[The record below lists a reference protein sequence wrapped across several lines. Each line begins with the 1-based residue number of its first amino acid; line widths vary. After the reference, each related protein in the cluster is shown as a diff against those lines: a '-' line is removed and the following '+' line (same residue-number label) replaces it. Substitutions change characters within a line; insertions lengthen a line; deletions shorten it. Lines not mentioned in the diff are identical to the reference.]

1 MAADTNRLAEA
12 TSPYLLQHAHN
23 PVEWYQWGPEAL
35 ERARREDR
43 PILLSIGYS
52 ACHWCHVMAHESFED
67 EAIASLMNAHFVNIK
82 VDREERPDLD
92 DIYMAATMAMNQGQG
107 GWPMTVFLTP
117 EQRPFFAG
125 TYFPP
130 EDRHGRPGFPTI
142 LRRIAELW
150 QENRPALERMGEEV
164 TEHLRA
170 ATILAPGE
178 VNVAAAIADAADQ
191 LAATFDPAWGG
202 FGRAPKFPP
211 ATLLRLLLLAQQAG
225 DARALP
231 MVRRT
236 LDGMAHGGMYDQV
249 GGGFCRYSTD
259 AMWLVPH
266 FEKMLYDNALLARA
280 YLEGW
285 QVTADPSYR
294 QVVTEVLDYVLREMT
309 SPQGGFHSA
318 TDADSE
324 GVEGKF
330 FTWSREEF
338 DALLGADAALAAAW
352 FDVSAAGNWEG
363 TNILRTPRRLEEVAA
378 GFGLSAEEAT
388 RRLVN
393 ARSALYEARKG
404 RVPPG
409 LDDKVLTAWN
419 GLMIGALA
427 EGTRVLGEPRW
438 LLAAA
443 RAADFV
449 LAHLRREGRLLR
461 SWRAGAAHLDA
472 YLEDY
477 AFLGSGLVDLYEA
490 GGEERFLHEAAD
502 LAERMMAEFTAPDGG
517 FYSTAEGHE
526 ALLVR
531 HREGHDGA
539 LPGANAVAAHLLARL
554 SVHLDR
560 ADWRVAA
567 EAALAAWGEAI
578 AAQPRAFAQSLLALA
593 FLREGPVECAFV
605 GPTGDPGLAALQGA
619 VARQFLP
626 HRVIGHSDP
635 SRGGSSLP
643 LLAGKGLVEG
653 HAALYVCREYACRR
667 PITAP
672 DQVAAALRA
681 GEGGGSG

>member
-1 MAADTNRLAEA
+1 MPAHANRLAGA

-23 PVEWYQWGPEAL
+23 PVDWYQWGPEAL

-67 EAIASLMNAHFVNIK
+67 EGIAALMNAHFVNIK

-92 DIYMAATMAMNQGQG
+92 DIYMAATMAMNHGQG

-142 LRRIAELW
+142 LQRIAELW
-150 QENRPALERMGEEV
+150 TGNRPAVERVGEEV

-170 ATILAPGE
+170 ATAPAPGA
-178 VNVAAAIADAADQ
+178 VDSAAAVARAADQ
-191 LAATFDPAWGG
+191 LAATFDSAWGG

-211 ATLLRLLLLAQQAG
+211 ATLLRLLLLADRAG

-236 LDGMAHGGMYDQV
+236 LDGMACGGMYDQV

-266 FEKMLYDNALLARA
+266 FEKMLYDNALLART

-285 QVTADPSYR
+285 QVTGDPADR
-294 QVVTEVLDYVLREMT
+294 RVATETLDYILREMT
-309 SPQGGFHSA
+309 APDGGFYSA

-330 FTWSREEF
+330 FVWSRAEF
-338 DALLGADAALAAAW
+338 DGVLGPDAPLAAAW
-352 FDVSAAGNWEG
+352 FDVTPMGNWEG
-363 TNILRTPRRLEEVAA
+363 TNVLRTPRRLEEVAA
-378 GFGLSAEEAT
+378 EFGLTPDAARERLASARE
-388 RRLVN
+388 
-393 ARSALYEARKG
+393 ALYEARK
-404 RVPPG
+404 RRIPPG

-427 EGTRVLGEPRW
+427 EGARVLGERRW
-438 LLAAA
+438 LTAAA
-443 RAADFV
+443 RGADFV
-449 LAHLRREGRLLR
+449 LARLRGADGRLLR
-461 SWRAGAAHLDA
+461 SWRAGTAHLDA

-477 AFLGSGLVDLYEA
+477 AFLGAGLVDLYEA
-490 GGEERFLHEAAD
+490 GAEARYLHEAAA
-502 LAERMMAEFTAPDGG
+502 LAERMVEGFAAPEGG
-517 FYSTAEGHE
+517 FYSTAAGHE
-526 ALLVR
+526 TLLVR

-539 LPGANAVAAHLLARL
+539 VPGANAVVTYLLARL
-554 SVHLDR
+554 AVHFDR
-560 ADWRVAA
+560 ADWRAQA

-578 AAQPRAFAQSLLALA
+578 TAEPRAFAQSVLALE
-593 FLREGPVECAFV
+593 FLREGPAECAFI
-605 GPTGDPGLAALQGA
+605 GAEGDPGLAALRTA

-626 HRVIGHSDP
+626 HRVIGHLDP
-635 SRGGSSLP
+635 ASGGSALP
-643 LLAGKGLVEG
+643 LLAGKSLVEG
-653 HAALYVCREYACRR
+653 RAALYVCREYACRR
-667 PITAP
+667 PVTAP
-672 DQVAAALRA
+672 EAVEAALA
-681 GEGGGSG
+681 ASPP